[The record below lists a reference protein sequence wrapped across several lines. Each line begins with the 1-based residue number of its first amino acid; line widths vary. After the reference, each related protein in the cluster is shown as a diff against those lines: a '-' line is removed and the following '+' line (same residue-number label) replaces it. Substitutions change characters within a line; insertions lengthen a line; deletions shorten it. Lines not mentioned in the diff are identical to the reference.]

1 VRPDLW
7 IPAQTSQ
14 PRREAIAGAATLHE
28 YPPPDPRPERF
39 GRGDMLV
46 ADHDVTTA
54 IEAISRIDG
63 LRVVQTMSAG
73 VDRIVDLVPA
83 GITLCDASGVHDVGV
98 AEWIVMAILASNR
111 RLPQLIE
118 AQRAGSWQ
126 HGDAARGDDLEGSR
140 VLILGYG
147 SIGRAVEDRLRPFGV
162 VVERVSRRARE
173 GVHALADLSDL
184 VPSADI
190 LVVLLP
196 LTPDT
201 RRYVGTGILSRMK
214 PGSLLVNASRGA
226 VVDTDALMAAVAD
239 GRIRVALDVTDPEP
253 LPDGHPLWSTPG
265 VLITPHIAGDVNA
278 EEDRAWALIA
288 DQVGRLGRG
297 EPLRNVVSDGY

>member
-1 VRPDLW
+1 VKPDLW

-14 PRREAIAGAATLHE
+14 HRREAIAGAATLHE

-83 GITLCDASGVHDVGV
+83 GITLCDASGVHDIGV

-162 VVERVSRRARE
+162 MVERVSRRARD
-173 GVHALADLSDL
+173 GVHALADLPDL

-201 RRYVGTGILSRMK
+201 RRYVGTAILSRMK

-226 VVDTDALMAAVAD
+226 VVDTDALMAVVAD
-239 GRIRVALDVTDPEP
+239 GRIRAALDVTDPEP

-265 VLITPHIAGDVNA
+265 VLITPHIAGDVSA

-288 DQVGRLGRG
+288 DQVGRLARG
-297 EPLRNVVSDGY
+297 EPLRNVVTDGY